1 MANYEH
7 FSKQGTCLHVMWL
20 SYQQGVKVDSF
31 RKDFLQEKISVLGIQ
46 VLSTKCILCEN
57 NGIFLI
63 HLFLNCYM

>member
-1 MANYEH
+1 
-7 FSKQGTCLHVMWL
+7 MWL